1 MADATPPPDFCPYV
15 GLQPF
20 RVKDREYFFGRE
32 KEERIISANLFA
44 APLTVL
50 YGPSAVGKSSVLQAG
65 VVSRLVSEPRT
76 AVAYFAAWQGD
87 AYMSDLKAECR
98 RALVTTHGS
107 PMKMDDGLRLDEWL
121 GAAFTEFRGTLLLML
136 DQFEEYLL
144 YHREEDGHAF
154 DAELARIVN
163 RPEVPV
169 NVLIGLRDDSLS
181 KLNRFSKRIP
191 NLLGN
196 TLQLKRLTPEAARRA
211 ITGPIERYNAQFPN
225 ARPTRI
231 DESLV
236 GEIIADVQIGKIAPS
251 ASGGL
256 GGVRAGEDI
265 GLIETAFLQLV
276 LTELWREASTRSGDR
291 VLDSSIL
298 KSLGG
303 ADAIV
308 RRHVDREMTKLSDDG
323 REIAARLFQH
333 LVTPSGAKYAL
344 VTGDLVDLAERPTEQ
359 VLPVLKALADARL
372 LRRIESSDRYEIFH
386 DAFAEALLDWRKD
399 YIQQKAQRDA
409 ALAAEQRRAAERAAE
424 RQRRR
429 RQALIGASLMV
440 VIGIVIY
447 VYLERRDRLAL
458 ERNNDQL
465 KYSLEI
471 ATANAEQAEQ
481 ISAAARTAQLQAEA
495 SQRAAVEGIAAER
508 LKLEVERADFA
519 GNKTK
524 ARDLL
529 AQQQAASE
537 RASQAEQES
546 TRLGEQAKAQIN
558 AAAQTQTK
566 IDDLSK
572 SAAQKGYDVA
582 SVGSPVTMGGPP
594 NPAGGTGATGGGGT
608 GGGTPGGGETPIVPV
623 VRGNYKA
630 PFVDAMNAKNAK
642 QWAVAKKALEAA
654 IYQKNVD
661 SGEKVIITGAG
672 NIEPYSPH
680 FYLGLALKNL
690 SDCPGALKE
699 FALSEQS
706 NAIQRDSLYKTLVQ
720 SRQACG
726 GK

>member
-1 MADATPPPDFCPYV
+1 
-15 GLQPF
+15 
-20 RVKDREYFFGRE
+20 
-32 KEERIISANLFA
+32 
-44 APLTVL
+44 
-50 YGPSAVGKSSVLQAG
+50 
-65 VVSRLVSEPRT
+65 
-76 AVAYFAAWQGD
+76 
-87 AYMSDLKAECR
+87 
-98 RALVTTHGS
+98 
-107 PMKMDDGLRLDEWL
+107 
-121 GAAFTEFRGTLLLML
+121 
-136 DQFEEYLL
+136 
-144 YHREEDGHAF
+144 
-154 DAELARIVN
+154 
-163 RPEVPV
+163 
-169 NVLIGLRDDSLS
+169 
-181 KLNRFSKRIP
+181 
-191 NLLGN
+191 
-196 TLQLKRLTPEAARRA
+196 
-211 ITGPIERYNAQFPN
+211 
-225 ARPTRI
+225 
-231 DESLV
+231 
-236 GEIIADVQIGKIAPS
+236 
-251 ASGGL
+251 
-256 GGVRAGEDI
+256 
-265 GLIETAFLQLV
+265 
-276 LTELWREASTRSGDR
+276 
-291 VLDSSIL
+291 
-298 KSLGG
+298 
-303 ADAIV
+303 
-308 RRHVDREMTKLSDDG
+308 
-323 REIAARLFQH
+323 
-333 LVTPSGAKYAL
+333 
-344 VTGDLVDLAERPTEQ
+344 
-359 VLPVLKALADARL
+359 
-372 LRRIESSDRYEIFH
+372 
-386 DAFAEALLDWRKD
+386 
-399 YIQQKAQRDA
+399 
-409 ALAAEQRRAAERAAE
+409 
-424 RQRRR
+424 
-429 RQALIGASLMV
+429 MV

-572 SAAQKGYDVA
+572 TAAQKGYDVA

-594 NPAGGTGATGGGGT
+594 NPTGGTGSTGSGGT

-672 NIEPYSPH
+672 NIEPYFPH
-680 FYLGLALKNL
+680 FYLGLTLKNL

-699 FALSEQS
+699 FALSEQG

>member
-1 MADATPPPDFCPYV
+1 M
-15 GLQPF
+15 
-20 RVKDREYFFGRE
+20 
-32 KEERIISANLFA
+32 
-44 APLTVL
+44 
-50 YGPSAVGKSSVLQAG
+50 
-65 VVSRLVSEPRT
+65 
-76 AVAYFAAWQGD
+76 
-87 AYMSDLKAECR
+87 
-98 RALVTTHGS
+98 
-107 PMKMDDGLRLDEWL
+107 
-121 GAAFTEFRGTLLLML
+121 
-136 DQFEEYLL
+136 
-144 YHREEDGHAF
+144 
-154 DAELARIVN
+154 
-163 RPEVPV
+163 
-169 NVLIGLRDDSLS
+169 
-181 KLNRFSKRIP
+181 
-191 NLLGN
+191 
-196 TLQLKRLTPEAARRA
+196 
-211 ITGPIERYNAQFPN
+211 
-225 ARPTRI
+225 
-231 DESLV
+231 
-236 GEIIADVQIGKIAPS
+236 
-251 ASGGL
+251 
-256 GGVRAGEDI
+256 RAGEDI

-276 LTELWREASTRSGDR
+276 LTELWREASTRAGDR

-429 RQALIGASLMV
+429 RQALIGAALMV
-440 VIGIVIY
+440 VIGVVIY

-529 AQQQAASE
+529 AQQHAASE

-594 NPAGGTGATGGGGT
+594 NPTGGTGSTGSGGT

-672 NIEPYSPH
+672 NIEPLLS
-680 FYLGLALKNL
+680 ALL
-690 SDCPGALKE
+690 SRARAEEPERLPGRIEGIRAVR
-699 FALSEQS
+699 AG
-706 NAIQRDSLYKTLVQ
+706 QRHPERQLVQ
-720 SRQACG
+720 DVGPEPSGVRRQVIPKPAVRQVSHEVVERQHGSFGRQSG
-726 GK
+726 GVVSAGGADLVRQQIGRGRATAIDVGRQSV